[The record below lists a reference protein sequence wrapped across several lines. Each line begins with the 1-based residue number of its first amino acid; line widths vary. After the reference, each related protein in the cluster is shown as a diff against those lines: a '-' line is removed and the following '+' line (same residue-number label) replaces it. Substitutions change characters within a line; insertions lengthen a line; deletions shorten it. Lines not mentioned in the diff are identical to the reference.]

1 MSTKSISVAC
11 FDLFLEL
18 SNSVRFTGCNVFEQE
33 FSIPP
38 NFKTYFTS
46 GLVIFFCFMSITSI
60 YRFAD
65 TLESCTL
72 AILTF
77 GLSIQGIVKV
87 FMMILDM
94 ESVRKV
100 PKLAS
105 DFAANFE
112 NNHGVCRVFQWYIGV
127 SNRFRKYT
135 FFMYVGT
142 VTGAIVCGLVVAA
155 ATNSKVLPFGAV
167 LPLIDHESDFGY
179 VMNYSF
185 YFIMSMYGA
194 YGLFA
199 SDYLILTSMIMAC
212 AQVDT
217 IAVTCEDL
225 SQYLEVFG
233 AENDEKVTDL
243 IKTIIKTHQMHI
255 RFMRLLHER
264 FSIHSFAIIVSSMIC
279 IAIASFVLIKAFWI
293 NGILMIVLFFWQ
305 LVTVFSAG
313 GVYMARVEDVQMK
326 INTTSWHLLPVRKQK
341 MFLCIIQNFQF
352 IAEPS
357 ALSLFSLNF
366 ETFVTCLKIVY
377 QFLML
382 LFNFSD

>member
-1 MSTKSISVAC
+1 MSLSVAC
-11 FDLFLEL
+11 FDVFLEL

-33 FSIPP
+33 FRIPP
-38 NFKTYFTS
+38 TGKTYITG
-46 GLVIFFCFMSITSI
+46 GLVIVFCIMSITSI

-65 TLESCTL
+65 TLENLTL

-77 GLSIQGIVKV
+77 GLSIQAIVKLS
-87 FMMILDM
+87 MITLNIKT
-94 ESVRKV
+94 VRTV
-100 PKLAS
+100 PVLAS
-105 DFAANFE
+105 EFVANFE
-112 NNHGVCRVFQWYIGV
+112 NNPGVCEIFRWYIDIC
-127 SNRFRKYT
+127 NRFRKYI
-135 FFMYVGT
+135 FLMYVGT
-142 VTGAIVCGLVVAA
+142 VIGATVCSLIVTA
-155 ATNSKVLPFGAV
+155 ATNSKALPFGAV
-167 LPLIDHESDFGY
+167 LPLIDYESDLGY
-179 VMNYSF
+179 AMNYC
-185 YFIMSMYGA
+185 YFTVLTVYGA

-199 SDYLILTSMIMAC
+199 SDYLILTCMTIAC

-225 SQYLEVFG
+225 SQYLEIFG
-233 AENDEKVTDL
+233 AENDEEVTDL
-243 IKTIIKTHQMHI
+243 MKTIIKTHQMHI
-255 RFMRLLHER
+255 RFMKLLHRR
-264 FSIHSFAIIVSSMIC
+264 FSLHSFVIIVSSMIC

-366 ETFVTCLKIVY
+366 QTLVKCLKIVY